1 MSRLHVRTSGGL
13 KKAQGNIYDL
23 LETHTAYVV
32 HEGHACPNQEQFHQI
47 WEGHPSIFIIKIRPE
62 LLYEVNI
69 ALAVYYKHDMGRF
82 LNADTRC
89 PACNSNT
96 F

>member
-1 MSRLHVRTSGGL
+1 MSQLHVRTSGGL
-13 KKAQGNIYDL
+13 KKVQGIIYDL

-32 HEGHACPNQEQFHQI
+32 HEGHDCPNQEQYRHM
-47 WEGHPSIFIIKIRPE
+47 WEGHPTVFIIKTRPE
-62 LLYEVNI
+62 MLYEVNI
-69 ALAVYYKHDMGRF
+69 ALAVYYKHDVGRF